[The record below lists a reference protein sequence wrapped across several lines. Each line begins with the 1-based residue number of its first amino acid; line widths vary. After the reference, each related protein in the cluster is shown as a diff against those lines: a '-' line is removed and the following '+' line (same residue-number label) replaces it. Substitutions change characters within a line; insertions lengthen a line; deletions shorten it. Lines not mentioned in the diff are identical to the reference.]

1 MRAAL
6 RRIVPLIQERIK
18 HLTDVVEMTDFF
30 FCGHR
35 AELPWSNCWPRDWT
49 PKAREVLR
57 RTRQVLADVP
67 DFSEEA
73 IEPPL
78 RALVEELGLS
88 NRQVFGLIRI
98 ATTGKAVSPPL
109 FGTLSIL
116 GRERV
121 LARLEAA
128 EQSLVVRSEDA

>member
-1 MRAAL
+1 VDIA
-6 RRIVPLIQERIK
+6 PPP
-18 HLTDVVEMTDFF
+18 
-30 FCGHR
+30 
-35 AELPWSNCWPRDWT
+35 AEQLLAQGLDAE
-49 PKAREVLR
+49 KAREVLR

>member
-1 MRAAL
+1 
-6 RRIVPLIQERIK
+6 
-18 HLTDVVEMTDFF
+18 
-30 FCGHR
+30 
-35 AELPWSNCWPRDWT
+35 
-49 PKAREVLR
+49 
-57 RTRQVLADVP
+57 VP
-67 DFSEEA
+67 DFSEES

-78 RALVEELGLS
+78 RALVAELGLN
-88 NRQVFGLIRI
+88 NRQVFGLIRV

-128 EQSLVVRSEDA
+128 ERQLER